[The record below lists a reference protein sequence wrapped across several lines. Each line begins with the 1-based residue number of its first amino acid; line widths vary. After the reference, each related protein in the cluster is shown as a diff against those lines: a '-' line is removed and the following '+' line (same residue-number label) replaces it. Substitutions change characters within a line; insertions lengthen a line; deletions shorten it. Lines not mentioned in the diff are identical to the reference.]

1 MNLNNKVTNV
11 IASILLGLMFTTAFF
26 SMKGDSLTFDELAH
40 VSAGYSYLTQ
50 QDYRLNPEHPPL
62 AKDITAFPLLFLNLN
77 FPSDEQVWLQED
89 SAPAWWVQFDLGR
102 EFLYNSDNNPQ
113 QIIFWSRLAAIIMLI
128 FFGWLIFQWTR
139 KTTNNVVA
147 LTTLTFF
154 AFSPTFLAHGRL
166 TNTDVGAV
174 LGMFLA
180 VTCWLKFLKQP
191 TWKNILLAG
200 LVFGLA
206 MLFKFSLI
214 LLIPFFV
221 IITLLY
227 AFLFSKPILPYL
239 TKSLLVGLTG
249 FILVIWPIYQL
260 HVLNYPAEQ
269 QLRDTIAD
277 ISGHPIPAAKD
288 MVIWMT
294 KQEPLRAPAQ
304 YLRGVLMASQRT
316 AWGNTTFFNGQISA
330 SSWKTYF
337 PSLYL
342 FKIPL
347 SFHLLSL
354 LALGFSLLWLKR
366 NNKKE
371 IINSIRHNFWLIA
384 LLIWIIFYW
393 LISIAGNLNIGIRH
407 LLPVFPFTYILV
419 SFGLYQIIKAITKEK
434 IQQTFILSVFL
445 LLILYAASSL
455 TTFPHYLSYYNEL
468 AGGTV
473 NGYKTAVDSN
483 YDWGQD
489 FYRLLAFIEKENID
503 KIHLDYFGGE
513 DPEYWLKEKY
523 VKLNPKEIK
532 EPPKGWLAV
541 SVNQLMGGLAE
552 PAPGFD
558 QETGYY
564 NWLRNYSPVAKA
576 GHSIFIYK
584 IE

>member
-1 MNLNNKVTNV
+1 
-11 IASILLGLMFTTAFF
+11 
-26 SMKGDSLTFDELAH
+26 
-40 VSAGYSYLTQ
+40 
-50 QDYRLNPEHPPL
+50 
-62 AKDITAFPLLFLNLN
+62 
-77 FPSDEQVWLQED
+77 
-89 SAPAWWVQFDLGR
+89 
-102 EFLYNSDNNPQ
+102 
-113 QIIFWSRLAAIIMLI
+113 
-128 FFGWLIFQWTR
+128 
-139 KTTNNVVA
+139 
-147 LTTLTFF
+147 
-154 AFSPTFLAHGRL
+154 
-166 TNTDVGAV
+166 
-174 LGMFLA
+174 
-180 VTCWLKFLKQP
+180 
-191 TWKNILLAG
+191 
-200 LVFGLA
+200 
-206 MLFKFSLI
+206 
-214 LLIPFFV
+214 
-221 IITLLY
+221 
-227 AFLFSKPILPYL
+227 
-239 TKSLLVGLTG
+239 
-249 FILVIWPIYQL
+249 
-260 HVLNYPAEQ
+260 
-269 QLRDTIAD
+269 
-277 ISGHPIPAAKD
+277 
-288 MVIWMT
+288 
-294 KQEPLRAPAQ
+294 
-304 YLRGVLMASQRT
+304 MASQRT